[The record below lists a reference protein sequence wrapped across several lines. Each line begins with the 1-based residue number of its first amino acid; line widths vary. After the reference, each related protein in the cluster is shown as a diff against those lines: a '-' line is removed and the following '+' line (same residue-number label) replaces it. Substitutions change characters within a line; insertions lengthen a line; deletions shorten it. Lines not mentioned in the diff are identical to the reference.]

1 MGIGMIL
8 LITLIIVINVV
19 RGIIEGLMISRV
31 SKNAWR
37 KHDLAQYLRHPD
49 QFKK

>member
-1 MGIGMIL
+1 MGAAL
-8 LITLIIVINVV
+8 LITFIIVVCAV